1 MPVLKGFGPVPPR
14 RVEAL
19 ALEARADA
27 RRVVEE
33 ARSAAAAARAAAQ
46 AEVEAIR
53 SAAERLG
60 REAGRAEAAA
70 LLVRAAA
77 DRDRLL
83 AGLSQEVA
91 GVAVSVARRILGD
104 ALAVEPERVI
114 DLAARALEAVRD
126 RAAVAIRI
134 SPADAA
140 RIRCAEPRLAALL
153 GRAPG
158 LVLRED
164 AALAPGA
171 VVVETEAGRVDASVD
186 AQLGALAHALGEG
199 AL

>member
-1 MPVLKGFGPVPPR
+1 MPVLKGFAPVPPR
-14 RVEAL
+14 RVDAL

-33 ARSAAAAARAAAQ
+33 ARNAAAEARAAAQ

-83 AGLSQEVA
+83 ASLSHEVA

-104 ALAVEPERVI
+104 ALAVEPGRVI

-126 RAAVAIRI
+126 RAAVAVRV

-140 RIRCAEPRLAALL
+140 RIRGAEPRLAALL
-153 GRAPG
+153 ARAPG

-164 AALAPGA
+164 AALAPGT
-171 VVVETEAGRVDASVD
+171 VVVETEAGRVDASVE
-186 AQLGALAHALGEG
+186 AQLGALAHALGEE